1 MTHARAGLGVR
12 TAARFVDIVLV
23 MVPAFLVLAPLVLIL
38 LPGPRASSVVAVA
51 IAWILVV
58 GYETIFTAATG
69 QTIGKR
75 ALGLRVVAIGTGQQ
89 PGTTASLRR
98 AACPVLLGVVIP
110 VVGWFVAYLWAM
122 GSASRRGLHDLFA
135 GTEVIQIEIG

>member
-1 MTHARAGLGVR
+1 MTSTRASLGVR
-12 TAARFVDIVLV
+12 AVARFVDIVLV
-23 MVPAFLVLAPLVLIL
+23 MVPAFLVLSPLVLIV
-38 LPGPRASSVVAVA
+38 LPDARLTSVVAVA
-51 IAWILVV
+51 IAWIGVV

-75 ALGLRVVAIGTGQQ
+75 ALGLRVVAVGSGR
-89 PGTTASLRR
+89 PPDPAAAFRR
-98 AACPVLLGVVIP
+98 AACPAVLGVVIP
-110 VVGWFVAYLWAM
+110 VAGWFVAYLWAM